1 MGKHYQGILAA
12 CLIILFGI
20 GPAQASIVANAAL
33 TTDTATG
40 LDWLDHSLT
49 AGMSLDQAYAQQG
62 IGGLFEG
69 WQGATLGQ
77 VHT

>member
-1 MGKHYQGILAA
+1 MSDYPVRH
-12 CLIILFGI
+12 C
-20 GPAQASIVANAAL
+20 PAQASIIANGAF

-40 LDWLDHSLT
+40 LDRMDHSLT

-69 WQGATLGQ
+69 QVATLGQ